1 LPENDV
7 MLNGT
12 TRQEKLFDLEQ
23 LLSIDQ
29 RLMMMVP
36 TKQPITD
43 LTSKVVVDKHT
54 NQFY

>member
-1 LPENDV
+1 

-12 TRQEKLFDLEQ
+12 TRQKKLFDLEQ